1 LVLES
6 ILKITSTVLIS
17 ATMVSLGG
25 PVLAEM
31 ASTAAPFF
39 TKGADRAAGSL
50 GLQFESVSFQS
61 PDGIT
66 LRGWYF
72 PSGTPDS
79 PAILYAPA
87 TAKDQRSGLSLVKPL
102 HTAGYSVLLFSY
114 RGHGRS
120 DGNPVGFSYGAH
132 ESLDVDAAVSYLY
145 NVRGASSVGAIGH
158 SAGAV
163 AIILSAARN
172 PQLNVVVAAS
182 PFASVEEI
190 WNTNKP
196 DLIPT
201 PMFDLMMRTSE
212 ICKDYERS
220 QVRPVDVINRIS
232 PRPILII
239 HGTNDKRITQEQA
252 QMLFNEAA
260 EPKEFWLLE
269 GLSHAEVRSIGIDNH
284 IGEII
289 QFLDKALHHSP
300 VNN

>member
-1 LVLES
+1 
-6 ILKITSTVLIS
+6 
-17 ATMVSLGG
+17 MVSLGG

-39 TKGADRAAGSL
+39 TKGADQAAGSL

-87 TAKDQRSGLSLVKPL
+87 TSKDQRSGLSLVKPF
-102 HTAGYSVLLFSY
+102 HAAGYSALLFSY

-120 DGNPVGFSYGAH
+120 DGNPIGFSYGAH
-132 ESLDVDAAVSYLY
+132 ESLDVDAAVSYLH

-201 PMFDLMMRTSE
+201 PMFDLMLRTSE

-220 QVRPVDVINRIS
+220 QVRPVDVIDRIS

-289 QFLDKALHHSP
+289 QFLEKALHHSP

>member
-1 LVLES
+1 ML
-6 ILKITSTVLIS
+6 
-17 ATMVSLGG
+17 SLGG

-39 TKGADRAAGSL
+39 NKGADQAAGAL
-50 GLQFESVSFQS
+50 GLRFESVSFQS
-61 PDGIT
+61 SDGIT

-72 PSGTPDS
+72 PSETPNS

-102 HTAGYSVLLFSY
+102 HEAGFSVLLFSY
-114 RGHGRS
+114 RGHGSS

-132 ESLDVDAAVSYLY
+132 ESLDVDAAAGYLHDI
-145 NVRGASSVGAIGH
+145 RGASAVGAIGH

-172 PQLNVVVAAS
+172 TQIDVVVAAS

-196 DLIPT
+196 SLMPT
-201 PMFDLMMRTSE
+201 PMYDFMMRTSE
-212 ICKDYERS
+212 LRKDFERN
-220 QVRPVDVINRIS
+220 QVRPVDVIDRIS
-232 PRPILII
+232 PRPILVI
-239 HGTNDKRITQEQA
+239 HGTGDKRITQAQA

-260 EPKEFWLLE
+260 EPKELWLLE
-269 GLSHAEVRSIGIDNH
+269 GLSHAEVRSIGLEENIS
-284 IGEII
+284 EII
-289 QFLDKALHHSP
+289 YFIKQAIAIHLAINTED
-300 VNN
+300 